1 MLLTRK
7 RLRLIGGI
15 MVLGMVVLALMPLG
29 VATARM
35 KTEPIVY
42 TVSLPAPQTQ
52 MVDLSIRVPN
62 VTSQTIDFA
71 LPVWRPGRYDVL
83 DPAGT
88 VREVRATS
96 DSGRSLA
103 IEKIDKSTWRVTT
116 QGESTVRVDYRIYAN
131 SLGDRTR
138 HVDDTHAFL
147 SGSTVFLYVP
157 DRVQDPIRVMIDAP
171 PDWKI
176 AGGLEHLPGDDHT
189 LIAPNYDV
197 LVDSP
202 IEIGLHD
209 RLEFEVDGT
218 PHEIVIWG
226 HADYDAEELT
236 RDFAK
241 IVASQTSI
249 FGEMPYERYV
259 FLIHVGAGMGG
270 GTEHLTSTIMQ
281 TRRASLED
289 KKSYKR
295 FLGLVSHEFFH
306 AWNVKQLRPAG
317 IQPYDYAKE
326 NYTKLLWVSEGT
338 TSYYT
343 GLTLART
350 ELTKLKDYFKSLAD
364 SIGSLRNLPGA
375 KIQSLEASSFDAWIK
390 FNHST
395 PDSTN
400 STVSFYSKGS
410 LISLMI
416 DMELRA
422 RTDNDIS
429 LDDLMKTMYER
440 YPLGGGGFTP
450 DDLVN
455 VASELS
461 GSDFNPFFAS
471 YVSGTDD
478 PDFEAALKTVGLEL
492 KFKPSP
498 KKEDDDDDDDDDNG
512 EDDNGEDEGDEEQ
525 AEDEDADSPRE
536 PKMKAYLGMRLS
548 SAGGKTTVRNVLSD
562 GPAYAGGVINGDEI
576 LAMNGRRLASGD
588 LDKRLKKMEPGD
600 AITLYIMRRDELKI
614 IELTLAGKPDGKWTL
629 QRVKEP
635 TDQQKATY
643 ESWLQQDWPEPK
655 KKSEEA
661 EN

>member
-1 MLLTRK
+1 MTRK
-7 RLRLIGGI
+7 RLRFIGGI
-15 MVLGMVVLALMPLG
+15 MAIGMMVFGPMPSTA
-29 VATARM
+29 ATSR
-35 KTEPIVY
+35 TRSEPIVY

-62 VTSQTIDFA
+62 VTGPTIDFA
-71 LPVWRPGRYDVL
+71 LPVWRPGRYVVL

-96 DSGRSLA
+96 DSGRSLE

-116 QGESTVRVDYRIYAN
+116 GGASVVRVDYRVYAN

-147 SGSTVFLYVP
+147 SGSSVFLYVP
-157 DRVQDPIRVMIDAP
+157 DRKQDPILIKIDAP
-171 PDWKI
+171 PDWKV
-176 AGGLEHLPGDDHT
+176 ASGLEHLPGDERT

-209 RLEFEVDGT
+209 RLDFDVDGT

-226 HADYDAEELT
+226 HADYDADELT
-236 RDFAK
+236 TDFAT
-241 IVASQTSI
+241 IVEAQTSI

-270 GTEHLTSTIMQ
+270 GTEHLNSTIMQ

-289 KKSYKR
+289 KKTYKR
-295 FLGLVSHEFFH
+295 FLGLVAHEFFH
-306 AWNVKQLRPAG
+306 TWNVKQLRPAG

-326 NYTKLLWVSEGT
+326 NYTKLLWVSEGM

-350 ELTKLKDYFKSLAD
+350 ELTKTKDYFKSLAD

-375 KIQSLEASSFDAWIK
+375 KIQSLEESSFDAWIK

-395 PDSTN
+395 PDSAN
-400 STVSFYSKGS
+400 STVNFYSKGS
-410 LISLMI
+410 LVSLLL
-416 DMELRA
+416 DMELRS
-422 RTDNDIS
+422 RTGNDIS
-429 LDDLMKTMYER
+429 LDDLMKTMYRR

-461 GSDFNPFFAS
+461 ESDFKPFFAS
-471 YVSGTDD
+471 YASGTDE
-478 PDFEAALKTVGLEL
+478 PDFETALKTVGLEL
-492 KFKPSP
+492 TFKPS
-498 KKEDDDDDDDDDNG
+498 KKDD
-512 EDDNGEDEGDEEQ
+512 
-525 AEDEDADSPRE
+525 EDEDKDDEDDEDDKIDDDGEETEEEDADLPQE
-536 PKMKAYLGMRLS
+536 PKMKAYIGMRLS
-548 SAGGKTTVRNVLSD
+548 SVGGKTTVRSVRSD
-562 GPAYAGGVINGDEI
+562 GPAYLGGVISGDEI
-576 LAMNGRRLASGD
+576 LAMDGRRLASGD

-600 AITLYIMRRDELKI
+600 AVALHLMRRDELKI
-614 IELTLAGKPDGKWTL
+614 IELILAGKPDGKWTL

-635 TDQQKATY
+635 TDQQKVAY

-655 KKSEEA
+655 EKAEEDHPG
-661 EN
+661 